1 VSITNFEQ
9 HNIGTN
15 DEIILPPVA
24 LVTTIE
30 TKALAC
36 DKFFLP
42 GLPKH
47 MGTPIKI
54 MDSTNLSEV
63 EQELIDLQNKIN
75 DHSKWEK
82 LPYIPPNMKNL
93 IHFITST

>member
-24 LVTTIE
+24 LVTAIE
-30 TKALAC
+30 TKAIAC
-36 DKFFLP
+36 DKLFLP

-54 MDSTNLSEV
+54 MESTNLSEV
-63 EQELIDLQNKIN
+63 EQELMDL
-75 DHSKWEK
+75 
-82 LPYIPPNMKNL
+82 
-93 IHFITST
+93 